1 MGCLLKFLI
10 GFYSLQEDNRREANM
25 TTTATKAAVARAAEQ
40 NHSISPWLV
49 SSEVVSTPASKTK
62 EIIIRKSV
70 ITTQL

>member
-1 MGCLLKFLI
+1 MVFDVV
-10 GFYSLQEDNRREANM
+10 SSQEDNNRKGQLASNK
-25 TTTATKAAVARAAEQ
+25 TATPAKAKVVRATTE

-49 SSEVVSTPASKTK
+49 SNEVVSTPASKTK

>member
-1 MGCLLKFLI
+1 MGFLLKFLI

-25 TTTATKAAVARAAEQ
+25 TTTKAAVARAAEQ

-49 SSEVVSTPASKTK
+49 SNEVVSTPASKTK